1 MEAADATAPERMY
14 LLQGSTVRLAP
25 LPEPSSALAEVPSFV
40 LQGIIWGLN

>member
-1 MEAADATAPERMY
+1 MEAADATRMDP
-14 LLQGSTVRLAP
+14 LQDSTVRLAP